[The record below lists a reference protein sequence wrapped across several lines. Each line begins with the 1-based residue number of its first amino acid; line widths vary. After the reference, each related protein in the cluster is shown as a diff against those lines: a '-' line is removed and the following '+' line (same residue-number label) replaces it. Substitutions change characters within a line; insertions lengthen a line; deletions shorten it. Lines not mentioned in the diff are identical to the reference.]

1 MAQRKIGPVLLGAS
15 GKVGRALRAVWPDG
29 VDLLCQYR
37 GFGPSG
43 GLLWDMLDAP
53 APDLPHPVSGIVAM
67 MGVTHGD
74 ARALQANTRLALA
87 ACDLAERAGG
97 LRVLLASTQ
106 AVYGPRR
113 DVLHE
118 RSPCYPRSDYGR
130 AKLAM
135 EQAVAGRPNVT
146 CLRIGNVM
154 GCDGL
159 SAAMARG
166 PVGLERFADGTG
178 PARMMIGPAD
188 FAQTLLALLAHEG
201 PLPPVLNVAAYP
213 IIAMQDLLVA
223 AGADWHWDVA
233 AQGGLPALR
242 LDLTVLGTCV
252 PLIQTCADGLVAQ
265 ARAAGWEVA
274 RS

>member
-1 MAQRKIGPVLLGAS
+1 MTKQKPGPVLLGAS
-15 GKVGRALRAVWPDG
+15 GKVGRALCAVWPSE
-29 VDLLCQYR
+29 VDLLCQHR
-37 GFGPSG
+37 DPTTAD
-43 GLLWDMLDAP
+43 GLFWDMLKDP

-74 ARALQANTRLALA
+74 VQALETNTSLALA

-106 AVYGPRR
+106 AVYGPGS

-118 RSPCYPRSDYGR
+118 GRPCHPSSAYGR

-159 SAAMARG
+159 SAAMAKG
-166 PVGLERFADGTG
+166 PVGLEQFADGTG

-188 FAQTLLALLAHEG
+188 FAQTLLALLAHDG
-201 PLPPVLNVAAYP
+201 PLPPLLNLAASP

-223 AGADWHWDVA
+223 AGADWHWDLTVK
-233 AQGGLPALR
+233 GGLPALT
-242 LDLTVLGTCV
+242 LDLSLLGSCV
-252 PLIQTCADGLVAQ
+252 PVFQTRADVLVTQ

-274 RS
+274 GV